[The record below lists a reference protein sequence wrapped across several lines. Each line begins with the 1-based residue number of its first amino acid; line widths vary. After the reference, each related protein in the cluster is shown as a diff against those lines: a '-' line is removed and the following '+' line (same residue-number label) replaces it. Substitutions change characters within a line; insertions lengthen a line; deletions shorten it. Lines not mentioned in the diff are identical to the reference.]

1 MKIDFV
7 KYSSIGIGPIC
18 EVYEIE
24 DVSDYDDYF
33 IVGRAN
39 NLLIGSC
46 DLKLGVLGK
55 SFDYI
60 ELRDGLLYVG
70 CAVKSSK
77 LFNYTKKEDLRGLEF
92 LSHLPGCLGGLVKMN
107 AGLKEWEIFNHIVKI
122 KTKDGYI
129 DKKDINFGYRY
140 TNINTIVYE
149 VVFDLPHG
157 FDKSKVEMFTKMREN
172 QPKGKSAGSCF
183 KNPQG
188 DYAGRLIEAVG
199 LKGYKI
205 GDMGFS
211 EVHANFLM
219 NYGQGSY
226 EDAISLINLAKSK
239 IFEQFNIELETEII
253 IL

>member
-1 MKIDFV
+1 MKIDFS
-7 KYSSIGIGPIC
+7 KYSSIGVGPVC

-24 DVSDYDDYF
+24 EVNDYDDYF

-46 DLKLGVLGK
+46 ERKLAILGK

-60 ELRDGLLYVG
+60 EFRDGLLYVG

-77 LFNYTKKEDLRGLEF
+77 LFNYTKKENLGGLEF

-107 AGLKEWEIFNHIVKI
+107 AGLKEWEIFNHIIKI
-122 KTKDGYI
+122 KTKQGYI
-129 DKKDINFGYRY
+129 EKKDINFGYRY
-140 TNINTIVYE
+140 TDISTIVYE
-149 VVFDLPHG
+149 VVFALPSG
-157 FDKSKVEMFTKMREN
+157 FDRSKVDMFTLMRAN

-183 KNPQG
+183 KNPKG

-211 EVHANFLM
+211 EIHANFLM
-219 NYGQGSY
+219 NYGNGTY
-226 EDAISLINLAKSK
+226 NDAITIINLAKSK